1 MSTYKPILNKRE
13 RNKLLIN
20 YLIALTEFRITL
32 DSRWYQVSQNAKPCM
47 ASDMLA
53 SMKHSN

>member
-47 ASDMLA
+47 ALDM
-53 SMKHSN
+53 ST